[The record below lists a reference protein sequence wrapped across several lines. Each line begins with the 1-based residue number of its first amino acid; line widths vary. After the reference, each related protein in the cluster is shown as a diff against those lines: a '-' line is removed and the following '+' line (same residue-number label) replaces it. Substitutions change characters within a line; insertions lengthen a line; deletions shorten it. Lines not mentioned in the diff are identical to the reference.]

1 MNGCRVGG
9 EDDHVLGEV
18 AVEVV
23 LGETVFQ
30 DQCAQIL
37 VKRGGGDVEVS
48 RCAGYFGALEE
59 D

>member
-1 MNGCRVGG
+1 MTFWVRLL
-9 EDDHVLGEV
+9 EM
-18 AVEVV
+18 V
-23 LGETVFQ
+23 LGETVCR

-48 RCAGYFGALEE
+48 RCVGYFGALEE